1 MSRRTGD
8 RRATPTGGRA
18 HSVSRACA
26 GAANSVYCAAW
37 GKEKDTLQPVLRFR
51 HMRWRAST
59 SRHHKMQDKSSVYKA
74 LAEAVAAER
83 AGQAHGAA
91 GKALKAA
98 AAELRARTMADERR
112 GDRIA
117 ARLSAGVDTLVKAL
131 YEANFGAGAP
141 RLAVCAVGGF
151 GRRALA
157 PYSDVDLLFL
167 HDPVMDGALEEVLNP
182 LLYPLWDSG
191 LKLGYAAHTSKSA
204 IALVKEDMTA
214 RTAYLDARF
223 ICGARPVYEDFAQA
237 YDKLRRRTPAAFV
250 AAKLEEQDAR
260 QAKAFET
267 RYLVEPDVKE
277 GKGGLRDLQTI
288 GWIYKYVYGGD
299 IGDNAEID
307 RVLDVK
313 ERRALK
319 KTGRFLWSVR
329 VHLHDLR
336 GRADERLTFDIQPEV
351 AARLGY
357 ADRADMSAA
366 ERLMKHYFVNTV
378 EVGRL
383 TRILCARLEEERAK
397 GRPRLPK
404 RLPRALE
411 TDEARGRPNL
421 RIRHGRLDFES
432 AAKARR
438 TPRDFFRL
446 FRAYGK
452 NPDYD
457 FHPDALAIVSE
468 ETPKV
473 TSDVRKDPAVAALFK
488 GVLTQSKDPMRV
500 LRIMTE
506 TGLLGK
512 YVPAFGAIV
521 GRIDYGLYRRFTLD
535 EHVLRSID
543 MLTRIRR
550 GKEKREHRITTQ
562 IASQADDPFPLY
574 LAVLLHE
581 SAWTVKDRSTDA
593 SEKLVQRIAR
603 RLGLTRAD
611 AVLVAFAAT
620 RYGALVRTAARRNLA
635 DPRAVAAFARTVGE
649 RARLDLMLVVAVCHL
664 RVVGPLSW
672 DDITRRQLAA
682 LHQGTAVWLEGGD
695 AALARR
701 LKKRADAARAQVV
714 RRLGDWEE
722 AAQDAALARL
732 SDDMLVTLGP
742 DRVVRF
748 ARLAQAAEADGVAS
762 AVMVSPRDGDLE
774 AIIYADDRP
783 GLLADLAGVIAGAGL
798 DVRAVRALAAGDG
811 KIVDIFIVQ
820 SPDGAA
826 PLDDGDTARRLH
838 AGLLAAA
845 KAPPAAGPVLKR
857 RIGDRRGLFSVK
869 PEVRIVDDDLEDVA
883 IVEAEG
889 LNRPGLLY
897 ELASALSQCGVAIA
911 SAHIATYGERAV
923 DAFYLQTADHRDAID
938 RETLARVEKRLLET
952 LDGGSAG

>member
-1 MSRRTGD
+1 MQERL
-8 RRATPTGGRA
+8 
-18 HSVSRACA
+18 
-26 GAANSVYCAAW
+26 SVYDAIA
-37 GKEKDTLQPVLRFR
+37 G
-51 HMRWRAST
+51 
-59 SRHHKMQDKSSVYKA
+59 
-74 LAEAVAAER
+74 AVAADR

-91 GKALKAA
+91 GKALKTAA
-98 AAELRARTMADERR
+98 SELLMRTMTDETR

-117 ARLSAGVDTLVKAL
+117 ARLSAGVDSFIKAL
-131 YEANFGAGAP
+131 FSAVVGDSGP
-141 RLAVCAVGGF
+141 PLAVCAAGGF

-167 HDPVMDGALEEVLNP
+167 HDPAFEDDLEETLNA

-191 LKLGYAAHTSKSA
+191 LKLGYAVHTPQSA
-204 IALVKEDMTA
+204 VAFVKDDLTA

-223 ICGARPVYEDFAQA
+223 ICGARAVFDEFAA
-237 YDKLRRRTPAAFV
+237 GYDKLRKRTRTQFV
-250 AAKLEEQDAR
+250 AAKLKEQDER

-299 IGDNAEID
+299 IGKNAAID
-307 RVLDVK
+307 KVLGKK

-319 KTGRFLWSVR
+319 KTERFLWSVR
-329 VHLHDLR
+329 AHLHDLR
-336 GRADERLTFDIQPEV
+336 GWADEKLTFDIQPEV

-397 GRPRLPK
+397 RQPRLPK
-404 RLPRALE
+404 LLPRALLE
-411 TDEARGRPNL
+411 DEARGRPNL
-421 RIRHGRLDFES
+421 RLRHGRLDFES

-452 NPDYD
+452 NPKYD

-468 ETPKV
+468 QTPLV
-473 TSDVRKDPAVAALFK
+473 TSEVRKDPAVAALFN
-488 GVLTQSKDPMRV
+488 GILTQSKDPTRV

-512 YVPAFGAIV
+512 YIPAFGSIV

-535 EHVLRSID
+535 EHVLRCVGV
-543 MLTRIRR
+543 LTKIRR
-550 GKEKREHRITTQ
+550 GKEKAAHP
-562 IASQADDPFPLY
+562 IATEIMTRADKPLVFY

-581 SAWTVKDRSTDA
+581 SVWTVKDRSA
-593 SEKLVQRIAR
+593 GACEKLVQRITR
-603 RLGLTRAD
+603 RLGLTRED
-611 AVLVAFAAT
+611 AALVGYAVA

-635 DPRAVAAFARTVGE
+635 DVRAVSGFAKTVGDH
-649 RARLDLMLVVAVCHL
+649 ARLDLILVIAVCHL
-664 RVVGPLSW
+664 RIAGPQSW
-672 DDITRRQLAA
+672 GDITRRQLAA
-682 LHQGTAVWLEGGD
+682 LHQGAAVWLDGGD

-701 LKKRADAARAQVV
+701 LKQRADAARAEVV
-714 RRLGDWEE
+714 KRLADWDE
-722 AAQDAALARL
+722 AARKAALARL
-732 SDDMLVTLGP
+732 TDDMLVTLGP
-742 DRVVRF
+742 DRIVRF
-748 ARLAQAAEADGVAS
+748 ARLAQAADADGVAS

-774 AIIYADDRP
+774 ATIYTDDRP

-798 DVRAVRALAAGDG
+798 GVRAVRALTAGDG
-811 KIVDIFIVQ
+811 KIVDIFIVHA
-820 SPDGAA
+820 PDGAP
-826 PLDDGDTARRLH
+826 PLEEGDMARRLH
-838 AGLLAAA
+838 AALLAAA
-845 KAPPAAGPVLKR
+845 KAPPEAKPLLR
-857 RIGDRRGLFSVK
+857 RRMDDRRSLFTVE
-869 PEVRIVDDDLEDVA
+869 PEVRIEGGDLDDAV

-897 ELASALSQCGVAIA
+897 ELASALSECGVAIA

-923 DAFYLQTADHRDAID
+923 DAFYLQTPEHEKVADPQL
-938 RETLARVEKRLLET
+938 LARIEERLLKT
-952 LDGGSAG
+952 LRAVPG